1 MFFANH
7 PIRFIAINQRF
18 LMNVLDLAVLA
29 LGSSVV
35 LFIFVMKSDLERT
48 PIKIPVKKENKK

>member
-1 MFFANH
+1 
-7 PIRFIAINQRF
+7 
-18 LMNVLDLAVLA
+18 MNFLDLAVLA

-48 PIKIPVKKENKK
+48 PVKIPVKKQEKK